1 MGSAVLTGRTVVT
14 TIIGSGFYGHPRV
27 MSNSFGTKVGVTRDS
42 GRVLSIRVT
51 VEAGTRRGVHTFT
64 VVFAHGERTTVRY
77 NQR

>member
-1 MGSAVLTGRTVVT
+1 
-14 TIIGSGFYGHPRV
+14 

-51 VEAGTRRGVHTFT
+51 VKAGTRRGVHTFT
-64 VVFAHGERTTVRY
+64 VVFAHGERTSVRY